1 MFAFFVVYLYFG
13 PAAAP
18 GTRGSRRDVLSP
30 RVCVK
35 GCEMYKKQRRWTS
48 TVRAKKYSEIKLDLS
63 WIQSQGQSLRASG
76 GPSRGSR
83 VLDWFLNLPFEYG
96 ISTFDSES
104 FEPRS
109 HWESSGHLISITSL
123 TTTPTT

>member
-35 GCEMYKKQRRWTS
+35 GCENSTKRKTMDKYGTS
-48 TVRAKKYSEIKLDLS
+48 QK
-63 WIQSQGQSLRASG
+63 IQ
-76 GPSRGSR
+76 
-83 VLDWFLNLPFEYG
+83 
-96 ISTFDSES
+96 
-104 FEPRS
+104 
-109 HWESSGHLISITSL
+109 
-123 TTTPTT
+123 

>member
-35 GCEMYKKQRRWTS
+35 GCEMYKTKTMDKYGTKPKNTAKRSVFLSKLLRLIKENLQQKKCFTCIHNLYIKQNLY
-48 TVRAKKYSEIKLDLS
+48 VFLS
-63 WIQSQGQSLRASG
+63 H
-76 GPSRGSR
+76 P
-83 VLDWFLNLPFEYG
+83 E
-96 ISTFDSES
+96 
-104 FEPRS
+104 
-109 HWESSGHLISITSL
+109 
-123 TTTPTT
+123 

>member
-35 GCEMYKKQRRWTS
+35 GCEMYKTKTMDKYGTKPKN
-48 TVRAKKYSEIKLDLS
+48 TVKSS
-63 WIQSQGQSLRASG
+63 WILAGSSLRG
-76 GPSRGSR
+76 
-83 VLDWFLNLPFEYG
+83 N
-96 ISTFDSES
+96 
-104 FEPRS
+104 
-109 HWESSGHLISITSL
+109 SSGRQGALPVELGFWTGF
-123 TTTPTT
+123 

>member
-35 GCEMYKKQRRWTS
+35 GCEMYRNKDDGQVRYEPKN
-48 TVRAKKYSEIKLDLS
+48 TVKSS
-63 WIQSQGQSLRASG
+63 WI
-76 GPSRGSR
+76 
-83 VLDWFLNLPFEYG
+83 
-96 ISTFDSES
+96 
-104 FEPRS
+104 
-109 HWESSGHLISITSL
+109 
-123 TTTPTT
+123 

>member
-35 GCEMYKKQRRWTS
+35 GCEMYKTKTMDKYGTS
-48 TVRAKKYSEIKLDLS
+48 QKI
-63 WIQSQGQSLRASG
+63 
-76 GPSRGSR
+76 
-83 VLDWFLNLPFEYG
+83 
-96 ISTFDSES
+96 
-104 FEPRS
+104 
-109 HWESSGHLISITSL
+109 H
-123 TTTPTT
+123 